1 MGGGAGQEVKTLC
14 LMLRDVFFKYHTP
27 HGNFTLLTG
36 GDGRNG
42 RGGRSLRDRLPNAD
56 VVFRVC
62 VCVCDCVSYV
72 ALKVIVRSCGRLLFS

>member
-1 MGGGAGQEVKTLC
+1 MSLGCREKTDDDIEGIDGLGMNGGVGQEVKTLC

-27 HGNFTLLTG
+27 HGNFSLLTG
-36 GDGRNG
+36 GDER

-62 VCVCDCVSYV
+62 VC
-72 ALKVIVRSCGRLLFS
+72 L